1 MKFFGIR
8 GNNFSFGFQSGTD
21 HLTRGLPIWSNIIN
35 KIYGLTTQEVW
46 ETVNNNEYKLFSTTP
61 EIYIPVM
68 KKANMFSN
76 GRFVLKNWN
85 TNEPIENHPLISL
98 LEKPTPLMNR
108 NEWLIAVSV
117 LHDIYGNCYL
127 YINQPSKLTETPNTL
142 SILPNDDLK
151 LKLTG
156 VKFKQSA
163 EEEIIKEYVLETN
176 KETFEPSEIIHFKN
190 FSIDGIKGQ
199 SILESLQMPV
209 SNARGAYGFNNVNI
223 TKRGALGILSPT
235 KGGDAL
241 GMFTIDETAQKE
253 IEKQFVNDNGIFDG
267 QSPIKISKVPVDYT
281 QMSLGIKDQM
291 IFETINQTMQKVI
304 DAVGLNANIFS
315 QEKGATFNN
324 ADAFLKSAYQD
335 CIIPFAE
342 KFCFSLTDKLK
353 PTSNGE
359 RCYIELDYSH
369 LPCMQVNETQVAQEM
384 KMKAEA
390 IDRLVQVGYTIQE
403 AETLLGIT
411 RP

>member
-1 MKFFGIR
+1 MSFFGIKAA
-8 GNNFSFGFQSGTD
+8 NFSFGFHRGTD
-21 HLTRGLPIWSNIIN
+21 RLTRGLPIWSSIMD
-35 KIYGLTTQEVW
+35 KVYGLTTHEIW

-61 EIYIPVM
+61 EVYIPVM

-76 GRFVLKNWN
+76 GRFVVKDWK
-85 TNEPIENHPLISL
+85 TNEPIENHPLIEL

-108 NEWLIAVSV
+108 NEWLIAISV

-127 YINQPSKLTETPNTL
+127 YINQPSRLADKPTTL
-142 SILPNDDLK
+142 SILPNDDMK
-151 LKLTG
+151 LKLSG
-156 VKFKQSA
+156 VKFKQTLES
-163 EEEIIKEYVLETN
+163 EIIQQYRLESN
-176 KETFEPSEIIHFKN
+176 NEDFDPSEIIHIKN
-190 FSIDGIKGQ
+190 FSTDGIKGI
-199 SILESLQMPV
+199 SILESLQMPI

-223 TKRGALGILSPT
+223 TKRGALGILSPV

-241 GMFTIDETAQKE
+241 GMFTIDETAKKD
-253 IEKQFVNDNGIFDG
+253 IEKQFVDDNGIFDG

-304 DAVGLNANIFS
+304 DAIGLNANIFS

-324 ADAFLKSAYQD
+324 ADTFLKSAYQD
-335 CIIPFAE
+335 CVIPFAE
-342 KFCFSLTDKLK
+342 KVCFALNDKLK
-353 PTSNGE
+353 LKDEGV
-359 RCYIELDYSH
+359 YVELDYSH

-390 IDRLVQVGYTIQE
+390 IDRLVQVGYTTQE
-403 AETLLGIT
+403 AESLLGIT
-411 RP
+411 KP